1 MAGVDLGS
9 IVAHLKLEMNDF
21 NNNLNK
27 AKDEINK
34 ADNNFRGLKST
45 GEAFTKV
52 GGALTAG
59 VTVPVM
65 GIAAS
70 VVNTQMKFQ
79 DAMAKVQALS
89 GASGA
94 ELKKLEDTAKQMGAT
109 TIFSASECADALGYM
124 ALAGWDANESA
135 AGLPGVLNLAAASGM
150 ELAEAS
156 DMVTDYLTAFGLEAD
171 QAGRMADVLSY
182 AQAHSNTTTQQLG
195 DAFKNCA
202 VNAHNAGM
210 SLEETTAIL
219 GKLADQGLKGG
230 EAGTALNAVIRDMTQ
245 KMKDGHIQ
253 IGNTKVAVQD
263 ANGNFRKM
271 SDIIADVT
279 KATDGMGDAEK
290 TAALQSTFT
299 ADSIKAMGILC
310 NTGADDIDK
319 FTKSLENS
327 KGSAQKMSDMM
338 NNTLSGSLKQLGSAW
353 EALQL
358 SLGDTTGPLS
368 LLIGMFTKFLQALNK
383 LPGPVKQFIVTLALI
398 AATVGPTLLIIG
410 KMMTAFLDMK
420 KNLGMLKAAFGLLSG
435 GIMSF
440 IDTAITTLYVFITD
454 SVIPAL
460 SSLWG
465 VLMANPIIL
474 VIAGIAALVAGF
486 IYLWNNC
493 EGFRQFWIDL
503 WDKIKN
509 ACQPAIDAIK
519 KAFENLMPQL
529 QGIWHG
535 IVEFFTGIGNILK
548 GIFSGDWDQ
557 IKQGLVQCWDGIKTA
572 AIAAWSLIGEGIK
585 MAIQGIG
592 DWIAGI
598 WESIKTWCS
607 TAWDNIKTTVTE
619 KVSSMIDAIVNFF
632 TNLPSTIWYWLCFVI
647 AYVVLWAGQMIQK
660 GIEAGSKFVQGVI
673 QWFIQLPSKIKVYFS
688 LALTYAR
695 KWLHDMVTK
704 AKEMGSKFI
713 NGVVTFIKQLPSKI
727 KTYFNLAVTY
737 ARKWLHDMTQKAK
750 ETGTKFINGV
760 IQFIQQLP
768 GKVWSFLRQ
777 TIQKAISFAT
787 QFAQKGMQAARNFAS
802 KIKSG
807 LANLPGQMVSIGKN
821 IINGIVRGV
830 TSGASALFNAMK
842 RIASKAVS
850 AAKSAL
856 QIKSPSRVFANEV
869 GKYIPQGVT
878 LGIEANA
885 GNTLKAIKDYAQSLV
900 QEIDTNKFLGEVN
913 MATSGININT
923 EGSNNNN
930 LVAALKQYTQAII
943 DNKEKIDYDRM
954 GVVMGNAVA
963 QQSNPI
969 IMDKTI
975 VGQKVAS
982 SVRRTNNYYDDQQSR
997 FRGDKD
1003 YV

>member
-195 DAFKNCA
+195 EAFKNCA

-210 SLEETTAIL
+210 SLEETTALL
-219 GKLADQGLKGG
+219 GKLADSGLKGS
-230 EAGTALNAVIRDMTQ
+230 EAGTALNAVIRDMSS
-245 KMKDGHIQ
+245 KMKNGCIE

-263 ANGNFRKM
+263 ANGNFRDMK
-271 SDIIADVT
+271 DIIADVT

-319 FTKSLENS
+319 FTQALENS

-368 LLIGMFTKFLQALNK
+368 LVIGMFTKFLQALNK
-383 LPGPVKQFIVTLALI
+383 LPGPVKQFIVTIALI
-398 AATVGPTLLIIG
+398 AAAVGPTLLIIG
-410 KMMTAFLDMK
+410 KMITSFLEIK
-420 KNLGMLKAAFGLLSG
+420 KTLGILKGAFGLLNGSIG
-435 GIMSF
+435 GL
-440 IDTAITTLYVFITD
+440 ITGALGKIGGFITG

-474 VIAGIAALVAGF
+474 VIAAIAALVAAF
-486 IYLWNNC
+486 IWAWNNVD
-493 EGFRQFWIDL
+493 GFKEFWINL
-503 WDKIKN
+503 WETVKQ
-509 ACQPAIDAIK
+509 AAIDGWNA
-519 KAFENLMPQL
+519 
-529 QGIWHG
+529 
-535 IVEFFTGIGNILK
+535 V
-548 GIFSGDWDQ
+548 
-557 IKQGLVQCWDGIKTA
+557 
-572 AIAAWSLIGEGIK
+572 
-585 MAIQGIG
+585 
-592 DWIAGI
+592 
-598 WESIKTWCS
+598 
-607 TAWDNIKTTVTE
+607 
-619 KVSSMIDAIVNFF
+619 VNFF
-632 TNLPSTIWYWLCFVI
+632 TVSVPEWFNS
-647 AYVVLWAGQMIQK
+647 VV
-660 GIEAGSKFVQGVI
+660 S
-673 QWFIQLPSKIKVYFS
+673 WFKQLPSKLKVYFN
-688 LALTYAR
+688 LAVTYAR

-704 AKEMGSKFI
+704 AREMGSKFI
-713 NGVVTFIKQLPSKI
+713 NGVITFIKQLPSKI

-760 IQFIQQLP
+760 ITFIKQLP
-768 GKVWSFLRQ
+768 GKLWGLLLSALAKVAAFVTQMGS
-777 TIQKAISFAT
+777 KAR
-787 QFAQKGMQAARNFAS
+787 QAASNFIS
-802 KIKSG
+802 RITSG
-807 LANLPGQMVSIGKN
+807 LSGLGSKLWNIGKN
-821 IINGIVRGV
+821 AVQGLINGLM
-830 TSGASALFNAMK
+830 SGASDLWNAAQSL
-842 RIASKAVS
+842 ASKAWNGM
-850 AAKSAL
+850 KSAL
-856 QIKSPSRVFANEV
+856 GIHSPSKVMAEEV
-869 GKYIPQGVT
+869 GQWIPKGVT
-878 LGIEANA
+878 VGIEANA
-885 GNTLKAIKDYAQSLV
+885 GNTLKAIRDYAQSLV